1 MRKSI
6 ILLVLFFAQLCF
18 RQEKEITKSFLIDRW
33 KVDKTLKEGDTE
45 ITVYKRSRTLKIGNE
60 LRFFGTGEY
69 RITYNSGRKIG
80 RRYGNE
86 IRSEVVNG
94 YYRFNSQE
102 QSVTLKSYN
111 TDPIINWDL
120 VWIDE
125 NSFGVK
131 KAKDNITYK

>member
-86 IRSEVVNG
+86 IRSGGVNG

-102 QSVTLKSYN
+102 QSVTLESYN
-111 TDPIINWDL
+111 TDPIVNWGL

-131 KAKDNITYK
+131 KNKR